1 MAENLSDQENNARFV
16 EYPYDLHETWWN
28 DMQHRKMR
36 AICSRVHPNETI
48 LDVGCNS
55 GYVHEFV
62 PKSCEVHG
70 VDLSPALVE
79 KAKVNY
85 KSAQVASADALP
97 FSDKSFDVVMFLGA
111 IEYVFDPEQVMREL
125 ARVAKRVI
133 LFEANHP
140 LGVWGTHRIPTHEY
154 MVRSYTEES
163 CKQLLETVGTVSW
176 SGIIEGHG
184 QKQHMCFE
192 VSMTGK

>member
-1 MAENLSDQENNARFV
+1 MAENLSDDANNQRFV

-36 AICSRVHPNETI
+36 AICSRVKPGETI

-79 KAKVNY
+79 KAKTRY
-85 KSAQVASADALP
+85 KSAQVAGANELP
-97 FSDKSFDVVMFLGA
+97 FPDKSFDVVMLLGV
-111 IEYVFDPEQVMREL
+111 IEYVFDPNQVMKEL
-125 ARVAKRVI
+125 ARVARRVVLI
-133 LFEANHP
+133 EANHP
-140 LGVWGTHRIPTHEY
+140 LGVWGTHRIPSHEF

-163 CKQLLETVGTVSW
+163 CKELLETVGTVTW
-176 SGIIEGHG
+176 TQIIDGHG
-184 QKQHMCFE
+184 QHQHMCFE
-192 VSMTGK
+192 VAL